1 MRIGN
6 QGYPRSFC
14 SRTTPSKI
22 LPTFQHIPLCQLQP
36 QWNHK
41 PCISGLQGSA
51 NPSYSIMVLKVRSRE
66 TQGILIDRSRF
77 DWAATELCNGC
88 TKPRSGRIDREELR
102 QPVVHSISPPFIFRM
117 AAISVRN
124 LFPVQLN
131 KISRNTGATRTSLRY
146 NLVQDA
152 VFVLAACTRPW
163 VGSTMHGLSAQVH
176 GTPLFPHHRAHDEIT
191 EHWGSMAL

>member
-1 MRIGN
+1 MFTCRWLAQSWLSCGCFPSGSVSAGGRRAKTEKEPGWWLPLVFSIIYPLFLCRHMAMRIGN

-66 TQGILIDRSRF
+66 TQGSVTGECDFLILLHRF
-77 DWAATELCNGC
+77 QSYYDY
-88 TKPRSGRIDREELR
+88 K
-102 QPVVHSISPPFIFRM
+102 
-117 AAISVRN
+117 
-124 LFPVQLN
+124 
-131 KISRNTGATRTSLRY
+131 
-146 NLVQDA
+146 
-152 VFVLAACTRPW
+152 
-163 VGSTMHGLSAQVH
+163 
-176 GTPLFPHHRAHDEIT
+176 
-191 EHWGSMAL
+191 